1 MQLIESENCKNQETE
16 AKKQKQLLRAVNC
29 CLMSKNHFQ
38 KWLEVIRIRPETAV
52 RRCSSMQ
59 VFLKISQYSQKN
71 TSVGVSFVGEFRTG
85 DFPANIAKF
94 LRTAFFVKSLRWM
107 LLYERK
113 LNKLSK
119 NWITIAKLV
128 FVNDIYFPCWVMPA
142 IQTVL
147 FFDIFF
153 LFFNQ
158 NITQPFCSVSHY
170 HNSLTFCASVS
181 TQLLCWRPVTVVCLF
196 CYS

>member
-1 MQLIESENCKNQETE
+1 MAGSNQDTTRNSCSQMFFNAGVPKNFAIFTE
-16 AKKQKQLLRAVNC
+16 KHQCWSL
-29 CLMSKNHFQ
+29 F
-38 KWLEVIRIRPETAV
+38 
-52 RRCSSMQ
+52 
-59 VFLKISQYSQKN
+59 
-71 TSVGVSFVGEFRTG
+71 FVGEFRTG

-94 LRTAFFVKSLRWM
+94 LRTAFFVKNLRWM

-119 NWITIAKLV
+119 NWIAIAKLV
-128 FVNDIYFPCWVMPA
+128 FVNDIYFPCWVMSA

-147 FFDIFF
+147 FFNIFF
-153 LFFNQ
+153 SVLQSKHHTTFLF
-158 NITQPFCSVSHY
+158 SRHY

-181 TQLLCWRPVTVVCLF
+181 TQLLCWRLVTVVCLF